1 MTASVKPSGGTR
13 VIQTGL
19 SVFRAVWRET
29 IGYPVLRS
37 AWTRL
42 WLPGAHW
49 EPLFCCSA
57 VCGCP
62 LSALWF
68 HLGLPAASVSSN
80 AGRSHWLRLALL
92 PGCTGSHCCSQ
103 GPSHVSPLVPSPFQ
117 WRSAVFINKPLP
129 EERAA
134 CSSQNCKVQQ
144 RRQKLW
150 CSLPHEELAQTK
162 AVMERHFIFTQYHPS
177 HYKGK
182 NGERRNK
189 PTNRPQKRH
198 GHRSICKVRCS
209 AWEHCSRAPLAIA
222 AVAAA
227 APVPHSCV
235 PFSSVGPCGTFG
247 QTSGIVT
254 KLQK

>member
-103 GPSHVSPLVPSPFQ
+103 GPSHVSPLVPSP
-117 WRSAVFINKPLP
+117 
-129 EERAA
+129 
-134 CSSQNCKVQQ
+134 CSNGVQ
-144 RRQKLW
+144 L
-150 CSLPHEELAQTK
+150 
-162 AVMERHFIFTQYHPS
+162 
-177 HYKGK
+177 
-182 NGERRNK
+182 
-189 PTNRPQKRH
+189 
-198 GHRSICKVRCS
+198 
-209 AWEHCSRAPLAIA
+209 
-222 AVAAA
+222 
-227 APVPHSCV
+227 
-235 PFSSVGPCGTFG
+235 FSSTSPCLKKGLPVLHKTVKYNKEDRSFDVR
-247 QTSGIVT
+247 SPM
-254 KLQK
+254 KN